1 MPDPS
6 AAPEAAKNEV
16 RQPGGA
22 VELAHS
28 WNLRSDE
35 RIPLLGAPL
44 SRLEVGKHWVK
55 RTLEEL
61 AHGKAVPMWWWEPT
75 PPREQILV
83 LVGSDERRVSVRFR
97 ERVLRACA
105 EDPEAQASVTRRL
118 IAAIE
123 QVGANPLEPE
133 GS

>member
-1 MPDPS
+1 MPDPPT
-6 AAPEAAKNEV
+6 APEAAKNEV

-28 WNLRSDE
+28 WNRPDE
-35 RIPLLGAPL
+35 RVPPLGGLL
-44 SRLEVGKHWVK
+44 NRLEAGKHWVRK
-55 RTLEEL
+55 TLQEL
-61 AHGKAVPMWWWEPT
+61 AHGKAVPMWWWERT

-97 ERVLRACA
+97 ERELRACA
-105 EDPEAQASVTRRL
+105 EDPEARASVTRRL